1 VRLEQFQQNAIFRE
15 IVEGGFD
22 PIECELTEL
31 AEGVGIS
38 HLLSESGFILGGGA
52 SRHSGW

>member
-1 VRLEQFQQNAIFRE
+1 LEQFQQNAIFRE
-15 IVEGGFD
+15 IVEGGLD